1 MPEYISIG
9 QAGLAINVL
18 HLREA
23 ARVTATASRDACCSY
38 VISLGSTQLLYIKI
52 DQLSSPTPL
61 PVTHPND
68 HAETTL
74 RPEKRPI
81 GSVGGGFL

>member
-1 MPEYISIG
+1 MRAKV
-9 QAGLAINVL
+9 QAGSAINVL
-18 HLREA
+18 HLRDA
-23 ARVTATASRDACCSY
+23 ARVTATASRDACCLY
-38 VISLGSTQLLYIKI
+38 VISLGSSRSLYIDF
-52 DQLSSPTPL
+52 DQLTSPSPL

-81 GSVGGGFL
+81 GSGGGGFL